1 MRILYLSDQT
11 PFNNTFIRQDVEL
24 ISKENEVL
32 YLAFN
37 QDRDYPTK
45 NYSSALIAYP
55 SNSVKSKI
63 LWRLEK
69 ADLYLNWYDR
79 GFSKR
84 LSEAINRFKPDIV
97 HCQFAYEGLKYFD
110 NIEDDIT
117 PVVIN
122 FRGYDASYKLRYK
135 SYVEKLKKIVSKKN
149 VHCIFVCKALLHM
162 LEEQNISFANQP
174 HILYTGINT
183 EIFIR
188 TDYEKKDPLFVQ
200 VGSFNDKKGQLISV
214 KAFQEFIANTNN
226 LSAKMLFIG
235 QGKNF
240 DAVKHYTERHGL
252 SNRILFLGN
261 KSHPEIV
268 EVLQKAT
275 CFFHHSIIPKNG
287 DMEGI
292 PNAIIEAMAMELP
305 ILSTYHS
312 GIPEAIE
319 NGVHGFLSQ
328 EGDISS
334 YAKNMERILEFPYL
348 NINKTKVIEQFS
360 IDNHIAQLKNIY
372 RSIL

>member
-24 ISKENEVL
+24 ISKENEVH
-32 YLAFN
+32 YIAFN
-37 QDRDYPTK
+37 QDKDYPTK

-55 SNSVKSKI
+55 SNSLKSKI

-69 ADLYLNWYDR
+69 ADLYLNWHDK

-84 LSEAINRFKPDIV
+84 LSAAINHFNPDIV

-110 NIEDDIT
+110 NIEDDET

-149 VHCIFVCKALLHM
+149 VHCIFVCKALLQM
-162 LEEQNISFANQP
+162 LEAQNISFANQP

-188 TDYEKKDPLFVQ
+188 TDYKEKDPLFVQ

-214 KAFQEFIANTNN
+214 QAFREFIANSNN
-226 LSAKMLFIG
+226 QSVKMLFIG
-235 QGKNF
+235 EGKNL
-240 DAVKHYTERHGL
+240 DIVKKYTEEHGL
-252 SNRILFLGN
+252 SDRIQFLGN
-261 KSHPEIV
+261 KSHPEII

-275 CFFHHSIIPKNG
+275 CFFHHSIIPENG

-319 NGVHGFLSQ
+319 NGVHGLLSQ
-328 EGDISS
+328 ENDIAS
-334 YAKNMERILEFPYL
+334 YAKNMEKILEFSYL
-348 NINKTKVIEQFS
+348 KINKTKVLEQFN